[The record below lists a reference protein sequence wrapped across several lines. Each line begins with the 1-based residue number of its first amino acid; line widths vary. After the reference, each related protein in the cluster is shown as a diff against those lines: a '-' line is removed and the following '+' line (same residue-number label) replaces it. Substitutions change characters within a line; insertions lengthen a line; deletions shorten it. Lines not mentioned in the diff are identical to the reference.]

1 MSKSCF
7 IPHNECTVASGDC
20 FTVGRCLTK
29 SQPRLPAARAN
40 QALGMSLR
48 LLKEF
53 TDFTIASR
61 SCTKYV
67 NDSTIDLSVKQAQAM
82 LEKYK

>member
-20 FTVGRCLTK
+20 FTVSRCLMK
-29 SQPRLPAARAN
+29 CQPQLPAASAN
-40 QALGMSLR
+40 QALSMALR

-61 SCTKYV
+61 SCTRYV
-67 NDSTIDLSVKQAQAM
+67 KDSAIDLSVKQAQAM
-82 LEKYK
+82 LAKHK

>member
-20 FTVGRCLTK
+20 FTVGHCLMK
-29 SQPRLPAARAN
+29 CQPRLPAASAN
-40 QALGMSLR
+40 QALGMALR

-67 NDSTIDLSVKQAQAM
+67 SGSTIDLNVKQAQAM
-82 LEKYK
+82 LAKHK